1 MSEPTIEDIAAM
13 RADGSLRDY
22 FRFLAAQAP
31 APAPKPKP
39 APLAAV
45 PAPAYRI
52 THPGGWPLGT
62 AASGPTPPPDQ
73 CTCAKCGHNPNSR
86 DTHQPQEGTAA

>member
-1 MSEPTIEDIAAM
+1 MTPHIDAADIAAL
-13 RADGSLRDY
+13 REQGDLEDFVRSLIGR
-22 FRFLAAQAP
+22 P
-31 APAPKPKP
+31 ATPKP

-62 AASGPTPPPDQ
+62 AASGPTPPPDA
-73 CTCAKCGHNPNSR
+73 CICAKCKRPATDPHER
-86 DTHQPQEGTAA
+86 HDAA